1 MCPIGPCLNCVV
13 FLVNFVVVIDVVCGA
28 CPLELSILLCASEI
42 PPGDHRALAWSVGEL
57 GGAMCLLRTQ
67 RKRPVMTVEM
77 PWQDSFHATVQCSG
91 LGPRQNAGTL
101 HCS

>member
-1 MCPIGPCLNCVV
+1 M
-13 FLVNFVVVIDVVCGA
+13 NFVVVIDVVCGA

-42 PPGDHRALAWSVGEL
+42 PPVDRRALVWAYGEL
-57 GGAMCLLRTQ
+57 GEAIWSL
-67 RKRPVMTVEM
+67 RKRPVVTVGM